1 MIETPHVIVGA
12 AIATAV
18 ANPALALPL
27 ALGSHFVLDKI
38 PHWNPHLLTETK
50 KYGKPTGKSTLIV
63 AADVS
68 ASLVVSLSI
77 ASLALPDNIKAL
89 TILAACFLAILPDV
103 VEGPYFFLNIR
114 PKFIEKWIN
123 FQRAFQINT
132 SFVPGVLTQVVTV
145 AVSLW
150 WILT

>member
-1 MIETPHVIVGA
+1 MIVGA

-63 AADVS
+63 TADVS

-145 AVSLW
+145 AASLW
-150 WILT
+150 WILN

>member
-38 PHWNPHLLTETK
+38 PHWNPHLYTETK

-68 ASLVVSLSI
+68 ASLVVSLSV
-77 ASLALPDNIKAL
+77 ASLALPDKARVL
-89 TILAACFLAILPDV
+89 TILAACFLAILPDII
-103 VEGPYFFLNIR
+103 EGPYFFLNIR
-114 PKFIEKWIN
+114 PKLIERWIN
-123 FQRAFQINT
+123 FQKAFQINT
-132 SFVPGVLTQVVTV
+132 SFVPGILTQIVTV
-145 AVSLW
+145 AASLW
-150 WILT
+150 WILS

>member
-1 MIETPHVIVGA
+1 MIVGA

>member
-1 MIETPHVIVGA
+1 MIVGA

-77 ASLALPDNIKAL
+77 ASLTLPDNIKAL

>member
-1 MIETPHVIVGA
+1 MIETAHVIVGA
-12 AIATAV
+12 AIAAKV

-27 ALGSHFVLDKI
+27 ALGSHFVLDKV
-38 PHWNPHLLTETK
+38 PHWNPHLFTETK

-63 AADVS
+63 AADVT
-68 ASLVVSLSI
+68 ASLVISLSV
-77 ASLALPDNIKAL
+77 ASLALPDNTKAL
-89 TILAACFLAILPDV
+89 TILAACFLSILPDV

-132 SFVPGVLTQVVTV
+132 SFVPGVLTQIVTV
-145 AVSLW
+145 AASLW
-150 WILT
+150 WILA